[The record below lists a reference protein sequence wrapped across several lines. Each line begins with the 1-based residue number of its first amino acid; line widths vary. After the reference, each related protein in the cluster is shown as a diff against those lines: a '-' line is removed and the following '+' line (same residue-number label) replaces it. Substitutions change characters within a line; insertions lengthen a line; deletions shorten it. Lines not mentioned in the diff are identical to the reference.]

1 MFGLPWEAPRVAWDG
16 YIIPLL
22 WTLVK
27 KPELARV
34 CEGSKSEK
42 MTNFC
47 VFSVEISFFENL
59 SERLIILGLRDA
71 VAFETLIL
79 GVSYFETLAG
89 RGFAGCS
96 KNLIF

>member
-1 MFGLPWEAPRVAWDG
+1 LPWEAPRVAWDG
-16 YIIPLL
+16 YIIPLW

-34 CEGSKSEK
+34 CEGLKSEK
-42 MTNFC
+42 MTIFC
-47 VFSVEISFFENL
+47 VFSVKFSFFENL
-59 SERLIILGLRDA
+59 PERLIVLGLRGV

-79 GVSYFETLAG
+79 GVSCFETLAG

-96 KNLIF
+96 KKLNF